1 MIDTPHAFSN
11 PELRRLMR
19 LCRLEHTFVQG
30 DGVWLTDADGRRYL
44 DAYAQYGAVALGHA
58 APEVAAAVRA
68 ALDAR
73 TPAMVQPYL
82 AAQAEALGEALA
94 AVAPGHPRRCVLAT
108 SGAEAVEAALK
119 LVRAR
124 SGRSLVLAATGAYHG
139 KTLGALSLTGR
150 AEHAEGF
157 GPLAPG
163 FDHVPFGDAAALE
176 TRLARAPGPIAALF
190 LEPIQGEGGVI
201 VPPAGYLT
209 RARELCSRHGIAL
222 VLDEIQTGLGRTGR
236 LFACEEEGVVPDLLL
251 IGKGLGGGL
260 FPLSACLVSDA
271 WWDARFALGHSST
284 FANNNVA
291 SAVGLAVLRALVGED
306 GGSGLVGRAAARGE
320 RLGAG
325 LRRLAARYPKVVA
338 EARGRGLLWALQL
351 RPADEAQSL
360 LLGYL
365 QHQGLYAYAAAMVLA
380 QQSSV
385 LALPTIGTANVL
397 RIAPPLVVSDEE
409 IDLIVD
415 GIESMCGKLT
425 RNPCET
431 IVRNL
436 GWLRRDQDDD
446 AGPATRARRPPP
458 TAAPMPPPRAPARN
472 GRRRWAFLVHYT
484 RPDDVRVTEP
494 GLARLSDAELAA
506 YCGRVGELPAGL
518 CLRTPIVRSP
528 VTGAEVDG
536 LIIALPLLAEEML
549 RRGRRA
555 MGPAIGRA
563 VDLAVR
569 LGADVVGLGGFTS
582 PLSDRGTAVTGRGV
596 PITTGNALTAA
607 AAYQAAR
614 AEVAARGQAIA
625 DARIAVLGARGSVG
639 ALMARLAARERPAE
653 LLLIGNPQ
661 GDPAPL
667 AALARQ
673 LGAGG
678 VAVHATTNGAL
689 LAGCDL
695 VLSATGAA
703 RPVLDALPI
712 SPGTIVCDVARPPDA
727 GPILRGRADVTV
739 IDGGLIALPDPALN
753 FGPGNL
759 QGLPAG
765 IALAC
770 LSETILHALDGTRVD
785 HGVGDEVPL
794 AQADFALALCRRHGF
809 RVTARSAGHFVPER
823 AQGGGAG

>member
-1 MIDTPHAFSN
+1 MLDKPHAFNN

-19 LCRLEHTFVQG
+19 LCRLEHTFVHG
-30 DGVWLTDADGRRYL
+30 EGVWLTDADGRRYL

-58 APEVAAAVRA
+58 APEVTAAVRA

-94 AVAPGHPRRCVLAT
+94 ALAPGHPRRCVLSS

-124 SGRSLVLAATGAYHG
+124 TGRSLVLAATGAYHG

-163 FDHVPFGDAAALE
+163 VDHVPFGDAEALE
-176 TRLARAPGPIAALF
+176 ARLTRAPGPIAALF

-201 VPPAGYLT
+201 LPPAGYLA
-209 RARELCSRHGIAL
+209 RARELCSRHGVAL

-236 LFACEEEGVVPDLLL
+236 MFACEQEGVTPDVLL

-260 FPLSACLVSDA
+260 FPLSACLVADD
-271 WWDARFALGHSST
+271 WWDERFALGHSST

-291 SAVGLAVLRALVGED
+291 AAVGLAVLRALAGD
-306 GGSGLVGRAAARGE
+306 GDEPGLVARAAARGE

-325 LRRLAARYPKVVA
+325 LRRLAARYPRVVA

-351 RPADEAQSL
+351 RPADEAQGL

-365 QHQGLYAYAAAMVLA
+365 QHQGLYAYAAAAVLA
-380 QQSSV
+380 EQSSV
-385 LALPTIGTANVL
+385 LALPTLGTANVL

-415 GIESMCGKLT
+415 GVESMCGKLA

-431 IVRNL
+431 IVRNM
-436 GWLRRDQDDD
+436 GWLRHD
-446 AGPATRARRPPP
+446 APDGAAPEGRANRPPP
-458 TAAPMPPPRAPARN
+458 TPAPMPPPVTSARA
-472 GRRRWAFLVHYT
+472 GDRRWAFLVHYT
-484 RPDDVRVTEP
+484 RPEDVWVTEP
-494 GLARLSDAELAA
+494 GLARLSDAELAS
-506 YCGRVGELPAGL
+506 YCAHVGELPAGL
-518 CLRTPIVRSP
+518 CLRAAAIRSP
-528 VTGAEVDG
+528 ATGAVADG
-536 LIIALPLLAEEML
+536 LIIALPLLAEEMM

-555 MGPAIGRA
+555 MGPEIGRA

-569 LGADVVGLGGFTS
+569 LGADVVGLGGFS
-582 PLSDRGTAVTGRGV
+582 APMSDRGAAVTGRGV

-607 AAYQAAR
+607 AAFEAAR
-614 AEVAARGQAIA
+614 AEVTARGLAIA
-625 DARIAVLGARGSVG
+625 DTRVAVLGARGSVG
-639 ALMARLAARERPAE
+639 ALMARLAARERPRQ
-653 LLLIGNPQ
+653 LVLIGSPH

-667 AALARQ
+667 AALARE

-678 VAVHATTNGAL
+678 APVLASGDAGLV
-689 LAGCDL
+689 AGCDL
-695 VLSATGAA
+695 ILSATGAA

-712 SPGTIVCDVARPPDA
+712 APGTIVCDVARPHDA
-727 GPILRGRADVTV
+727 GPAVRGRADLTV
-739 IDGGLIALPDPALN
+739 IDGGLIVLPERDLT

-759 QGLPAG
+759 QGLPPG

-770 LSETILHALDGTRVD
+770 LSETILHALEGTRGNF
-785 HGVGDEVPL
+785 GVGDDVPIE
-794 AQADFALALCRRHGF
+794 QADRALAICRRHGF
-809 RVTARSAGHFVPER
+809 RVAARGVVPAAER
-823 AQGGGAG
+823 AQGGGAR

>member
-1 MIDTPHAFSN
+1 MFETQGPFNN

-19 LCRLEHTFVQG
+19 LCNLEHTFVQG
-30 DGVWLTDADGRRYL
+30 ERVWLTDADGRRYL

-58 APEVAAAVRA
+58 APEVSAAVRA

-94 AVAPGHPRRCVLAT
+94 AVAPGHPRRCVFAS
-108 SGAEAVEAALK
+108 SGAEAVEAAIK

-124 SGRSLVLAATGAYHG
+124 TGRSLVLAANGAYHG

-150 AEHAEGF
+150 AEHADGF

-176 TRLARAPGPIAALF
+176 ARFARPPGPFAALF

-201 VPPAGYLT
+201 VPPPGYLA
-209 RARELCSRHGIAL
+209 RARELCTRHGVAL

-236 LFACEEEGVVPDLLL
+236 LFACEEEGVVPDVLLV
-251 IGKGLGGGL
+251 GKGLGGGL
-260 FPLSACLVSDA
+260 FPLAACLVADA
-271 WWDARFALGHSST
+271 WWDERFALGHSST

-291 SAVGLAVLRALVGED
+291 AAVGLAVLRALAGD
-306 GGSGLVGRAAARGE
+306 GSGPGLVARAAARGE

-325 LRRLAARYPKVVA
+325 LRRLAARYPRVVA
-338 EARGRGLLWALQL
+338 EARGRGLLWALELQ
-351 RPADEAQSL
+351 PADEAQGL

-365 QHQGLYAYAAAMVLA
+365 QHQGLYAYAAAAVLA
-380 QQSSV
+380 EQSSV
-385 LALPTIGTANVL
+385 LALPTLGTSNVL
-397 RIAPPLVVSDEE
+397 RIAPPLVVSEEE

-415 GIESMCGKLT
+415 GVESMCGKLA

-431 IVRNL
+431 IVRSF
-436 GWLRRDQDDD
+436 GWLRADENAR
-446 AGPATRARRPPP
+446 AAARTPAPVPPP
-458 TAAPMPPPRAPARN
+458 SPAQSGAPDR
-472 GRRRWAFLVHYT
+472 RRRWAFLVHYT
-484 RPDDVRVTEP
+484 RPEDVRVTEP
-494 GLARLSDAELAA
+494 GLARLSDAELES
-506 YCGRVGELPAGL
+506 YCGRVAELPAGL
-518 CLRTPIVRSP
+518 CLRAPVVRSA
-528 VTGAEVDG
+528 TGAEVDG
-536 LIIALPLLAEEML
+536 FIIALPLLAEEML
-549 RRGRRA
+549 RRGRRTMTA
-555 MGPAIGRA
+555 AIQHT

-582 PLSDRGTAVTGRGV
+582 VFSNRGAAVTGRGV

-607 AAYQAAR
+607 AAYQATRREA
-614 AEVAARGQAIA
+614 AARGLRIA

-639 ALMARLAARERPAE
+639 ALMARLAARERPVE
-653 LLLIGNPQ
+653 LLLLGNPQ
-661 GDPAPL
+661 SDPAAL

-673 LGAGG
+673 LGADGT
-678 VAVHATTNGAL
+678 AVRAITDGAL
-689 LAGCDL
+689 VAGCDL

-712 SPGTIVCDVARPPDA
+712 APGTIVCDVARPPDA
-727 GPILRGRADVTV
+727 GPVVRGRADLTV
-739 IDGGLIALPDPALN
+739 VDGGIIALPDPDLG

-759 QGLPAG
+759 QGLPPG
-765 IALAC
+765 VALAC
-770 LSETILHALDGTRVD
+770 LSETILLALEGTRVD

-794 AQADFALALCRRHGF
+794 AEADFAMDICRRHGF
-809 RVTARSAGHFVPER
+809 RVAARGAGRLDAARVR
-823 AQGGGAG
+823 GGGAG

>member
-1 MIDTPHAFSN
+1 MQDAPLPFNN
-11 PELRRLMR
+11 PELRKLMR
-19 LCRLEHTFVQG
+19 LCRLDHTFVQG
-30 DGVWLTDADGRRYL
+30 EGVWLADAAGRRYL
-44 DAYAQYGAVALGHA
+44 DACAQYGAVALGHA

-82 AAQAEALGEALA
+82 ALQAEALGEALA
-94 AVAPGHPRRCVLAT
+94 AAAPGHPRRCVFAS

-163 FDHVPFGDAAALE
+163 FDHVPFGDADALE
-176 TRLARAPGPIAALF
+176 ARLSRAPGPIAALF

-209 RARELCSRHGIAL
+209 RARALCSRYGVAL

-251 IGKGLGGGL
+251 VGKGLGGGL
-260 FPLSACLVSDA
+260 FPLSACLVTDA
-271 WWDARFALGHSST
+271 WWDERFALGHSST

-291 SAVGLAVLRALVGED
+291 CAVGLTVLRALVGD
-306 GGSGLVGRAAARGE
+306 SNGPGLVERAAARGE

-338 EARGRGLLWALQL
+338 EARGRGLLWALEL
-351 RPADEAQSL
+351 RPPDEAQSL

-365 QHQGLYAYAAAMVLA
+365 QHQGLFAYAAAMVLA
-380 QQSSV
+380 EQSSV
-385 LALPTIGTANVL
+385 LALPTLGTGNVL

-415 GIESMCGKLT
+415 GIESMCGKLA
-425 RNPCET
+425 RNPCEM

-436 GWLRRDQDDD
+436 GWLRRDRDDGGQDD
-446 AGPATRARRPPP
+446 RVRRPPR
-458 TAAPMPPPRAPARN
+458 TAAPMPPPRTRPRDDD
-472 GRRRWAFLVHYT
+472 RRRWAFLVHYT

-494 GLARLSDAELAA
+494 GLARLSDEELGA
-506 YCGRVGELPAGL
+506 YCEHVGELPAGL
-518 CLRTPIVRSP
+518 CLRTPVVRSP

-582 PLSDRGTAVTGRGV
+582 PLSDRGGAVTGRGV

-607 AAYQAAR
+607 AAFQAAR
-614 AEVAARGQAIA
+614 AEAAARGLPIA
-625 DARIAVLGARGSVG
+625 DARVAVLGARGSVG
-639 ALMARLAARERPAE
+639 ALIARLAAREHPAE
-653 LLLIGNPQ
+653 LLLIGNPN
-661 GDPAPL
+661 GDPTPL

-673 LGAGG
+673 LGAAGA
-678 VAVHATTNGAL
+678 AVRATTDGAH

-703 RPVLDALPI
+703 RPVLDVLPI

-727 GPILRGRADVTV
+727 GPALRRRSDVTV
-739 IDGGLIALPDPALN
+739 IDGGLIALPDPALS

-759 QGLPAG
+759 QGLPPG

-770 LSETILHALDGTRVD
+770 LSETILHALEGTHVD
-785 HGVGDEVPL
+785 HGVGEDVPVE
-794 AQADFALALCRRHGF
+794 QADFVLALCRRHGF
-809 RVTARSAGHFVPER
+809 QVTARSAGHFIPGR
-823 AQGGGAG
+823 AQGGGTR